1 MSQCST
7 RKCGSTIN
15 RSLKLF
21 SEFSFDRS
29 PALLVLFVISLLTTG
44 SLTGCSVA
52 GLKEAALD
60 GYDDQ
65 GPTHQPLR
73 FRRKE
78 DPEVLKHAYTIHG
91 GAPVTEGVLGEFT
104 RIVVGGGGLPIR
116 FEKPVSVGGYGDF
129 LFVLDGAGPSVYKY
143 NLKDKTIETFGQVGQ
158 QFKGEPTNIF
168 VESDLSFYIADPA
181 GKRVLYY
188 DKDGFFV
195 RAYMDLVNLSR
206 PIDVF
211 VDKLTGDVY
220 IADGSFSHVVV
231 FNKLGTPLRAIGS
244 RGNGPGKFR
253 AITAITKGARDSIYI
268 ADRIELPVQELGV
281 SLGALGQFRFS
292 LGEGEIT
299 WPTAIAIDA
308 EQRVYVSDKS
318 DNTIKVYDDIRLIAI
333 LGGGGSAPG
342 RFRLIT
348 DMWMS
353 KEQKLYVADS
363 LNRRVQV
370 FDVVPSEARND
381 LFILQ

>member
-15 RSLKLF
+15 RSLT
-21 SEFSFDRS
+21 S
-29 PALLVLFVISLLTTG
+29 LLLFVISLVSAG

-60 GYDDQ
+60 GYDEKS
-65 GPTHQPLR
+65 PTHQPLR

-78 DPEVLKHAYTIHG
+78 DPEVLKPAEMILG
-91 GAPVTEGVLGEFT
+91 GSPITEGTLGEFT

-116 FEKPVSVGGYGDF
+116 FEKPVSIGGYGDY

-143 NLKDKTIETFGQVGQ
+143 NLKDKTIENFGQVGQ

-168 VESDLSFYIADPA
+168 VEPDLSFYIADPA
-181 GKRVLYY
+181 GKRVMYF
-188 DKDGFFV
+188 DKNGFLI
-195 RAYMDLVNLSR
+195 RSYMDLVNLSR
-206 PIDVF
+206 PVDVF
-211 VDKLTGDVY
+211 VDQPTGDVY
-220 IADGSFSHVVV
+220 SADGSFSHVVV
-231 FNKLGTPLRAIGS
+231 FNRLGTPLRAIGS

-268 ADRIELPVQELGV
+268 ADRIELPVQEIGT

-299 WPTAIAIDA
+299 WPTAVAVDA
-308 EQRVYVSDKS
+308 EQRVFVSDKA

-333 LGGGGSAPG
+333 LGGAGSAPG